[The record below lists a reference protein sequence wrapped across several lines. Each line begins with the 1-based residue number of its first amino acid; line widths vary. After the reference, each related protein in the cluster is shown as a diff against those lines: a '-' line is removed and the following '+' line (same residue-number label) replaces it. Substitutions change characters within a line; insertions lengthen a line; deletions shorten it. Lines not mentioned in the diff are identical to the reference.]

1 MIAAG
6 LVRASSSRAAAR
18 LVSPLAAAPDRR
30 AVWRPSGQEDDL
42 VAPAA
47 QQFQV
52 AADRR
57 AGRLYRL
64 LAAAAAG

>member
-1 MIAAG
+1 
-6 LVRASSSRAAAR
+6 V
-18 LVSPLAAAPDRR
+18 RR
-30 AVWRPSGQEDDL
+30 ASGQEDDL
-42 VAPAA
+42 VAPAT

-52 AADRR
+52 AAGRR